1 MQNAAEGVVDA
12 AECSSAAIAAKALTP
27 APSATA
33 AGAAAPVRMP
43 VTGVDLAEVRA
54 LAPRQWM
61 RIGLGSLGLGLVL
74 LGFTLRR
81 K

>member
-1 MQNAAEGVVDA
+1 MRTGL
-12 AECSSAAIAAKALTP
+12 CAIFP
-27 APSATA
+27 QVATR
-33 AGAAAPVRMP
+33 GMP